1 MDWSVRDHA
10 MGKGGAELGGKRV
23 FLQYSPYGCF
33 RGLFLLE
40 ELVGAFHGLVE
51 FEAELAVFLPVVMMT
66 ALLAHVARRR
76 PLFPKNA
83 VLVRFIVSFVTSAG
97 GAMFCRHCKL

>member
-1 MDWSVRDHA
+1 MDWSVRDHTI
-10 MGKGGAELGGKRV
+10 GRGAEGVELGGKRV

-51 FEAELAVFLPVVMMT
+51 FEAELAVFLPVDDDGSTVS
-66 ALLAHVARRR
+66 ARSEGE
-76 PLFPKNA
+76 A
-83 VLVRFIVSFVTSAG
+83 IVSQECCTCMIYSELCHLHRRCHV
-97 GAMFCRHCKL
+97 L